1 VRELRCKSNEG
12 VVQVLLLS
20 RKRKVEWVSKN
31 NGRFEKEV
39 QRIAQPVENPP
50 QESGQLRCMHIEET
64 R

>member
-1 VRELRCKSNEG
+1 
-12 VVQVLLLS
+12 LLLS